1 MIKKLL
7 RLFLYEEE
15 VRVSEEREINYFM
28 LECNLRQEY
37 KECIAEMLEKVKQE
51 AFMEGYQYAISI
63 LKESMGK
70 GK

>member
-1 MIKKLL
+1 MSEKKIKD
-7 RLFLYEEE
+7 
-15 VRVSEEREINYFM
+15 YFM
-28 LECNLRQEY
+28 MKFNLRQEH
-37 KECIAEMLEKVKQE
+37 KECITEMLEKVKQE